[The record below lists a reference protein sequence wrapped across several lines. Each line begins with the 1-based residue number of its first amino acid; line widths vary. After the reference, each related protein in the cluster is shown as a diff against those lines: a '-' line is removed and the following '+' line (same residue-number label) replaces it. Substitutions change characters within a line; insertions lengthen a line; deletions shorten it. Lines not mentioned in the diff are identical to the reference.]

1 MIVDCHTQ
9 LWDTTALPDPARA
22 RADGVEAAR
31 HLEAVDPVDRAI
43 VLGFKSRYLG
53 TEIPNHFVAEYVR
66 RYSDKLI
73 GFAGIDPTV
82 SGWADELAIAQ
93 EELGLRGVVV
103 SPPLQDFHPTDTRAM
118 RLYEACLERRM
129 PVLFEHHHRN
139 PAAKLEYARPVLID
153 EIARELPELRIVIS
167 QMGYPWVDETV
178 VLLAKHP
185 CVFADIA
192 GLLPAPWRSY
202 NALLA
207 AYEQGVMDKLLFGSD
222 YPYRAPAECI
232 EALYSINQIS
242 SGTELIAI
250 PREQLRRIVERDA
263 LAVLGIERPARP
275 SPARTAAL
283 IEDE

>member
-9 LWDTTALPDPARA
+9 IWDTSALHDLDDPRPDSL
-22 RADGVEAAR
+22 EATR

-82 SGWADELAIAQ
+82 PGWADELAIAQ

-139 PAAKLEYARPVLID
+139 PAAKLEYARPVLLD
-153 EIARELPELRIVIS
+153 EIARELPDLPVVIS

-178 VLLAKHP
+178 VLLAKHR
-185 CVFADIA
+185 CVYADVA

-207 AYEQGVMDKLLFGSD
+207 AFEQNVMDKLLFGSD
-222 YPYRAPAECI
+222 YPYRSPAECI

-242 SGTELIAI
+242 SGTELVAI

-263 LAVLGIERPARP
+263 LAVLGIQTPRRPLP
-275 SPARTAAL
+275 SRSAAL